1 MNKLL
6 RDFLSYL
13 KNEKGC
19 SYHTLRAY
27 KNDLSDFL
35 EFIKIDPQRAEIGEI
50 RSYLAHLGTKG
61 IQKSSVSRVLSSIRS
76 FYRFLHRS
84 GYVKKNPAR
93 LVAHPR
99 LPKKLPAFLTV
110 DDAFNLVEAPER
122 NSEEESQEFI
132 KTRDRAILEILYG
145 SGIRVSELVGLN
157 MEDMNLKEGVMR
169 VKGKGKKERLVLIGR
184 KAIEALKSY
193 LSHRIAKAK
202 DSQAL
207 FINQSGKRL
216 TARSVHR
223 IVVRYARKT
232 GINSRIGPHT
242 LRHTFATHL
251 LQAGADLRVIQ
262 ELLGHSS
269 LSTTQRYTHID
280 AAHLIEIYDKAHPL
294 KK

>member
-1 MNKLL
+1 MNRFLK
-6 RDFLSYL
+6 DFLSYL

-19 SYHTLRAY
+19 SDHTLRAY
-27 KNDLSDFL
+27 EGDIKGFLDFMDRNPLMADMND
-35 EFIKIDPQRAEIGEI
+35 I
-50 RSYLAHLGTKG
+50 RSYIFHLSTLQL
-61 IQKSSVSRVLSSIRS
+61 QKSSISRILSSIRS
-76 FYRFLHRS
+76 FYRFLYRE

-93 LVAHPR
+93 LIAHPKV
-99 LPKKLPAFLTV
+99 PKKLPAFLTV
-110 DDAFNLVEAPER
+110 DDAFALVESPDTGAKKD
-122 NSEEESQEFI
+122 EFI
-132 KTRDRAILEILYG
+132 EARDRAILEILYG
-145 SGIRVSELVGLN
+145 SGLRVSELVGLN

-169 VKGKGKKERLVLIGR
+169 VKGKGKKERLVPIGR

-207 FINQSGKRL
+207 FINHSGKRL

-223 IVVRYARKT
+223 IVVKYARKT

-280 AAHLIEIYDKAHPL
+280 AVHLIEIYDKAHPL
-294 KK
+294 KE

>member
-1 MNKLL
+1 MNRFLK
-6 RDFLSYL
+6 DFLSYL

-19 SYHTLRAY
+19 SDHTLRAY
-27 KNDLSDFL
+27 KGDIKGFL
-35 EFIKIDPQRAEIGEI
+35 EFIEKNPLTADLSDI
-50 RSYLAHLGTKG
+50 RSYISYLSTQKL
-61 IQKSSVSRVLSSIRS
+61 QKSSISRILSSIRS
-76 FYRFLHRS
+76 FYRFLHKE
-84 GYVKKNPAR
+84 GYVQKNPAR
-93 LVAHPR
+93 LVASPKV
-99 LPKKLPAFLTV
+99 PKKLPAFLTV
-110 DDAFNLVEAPER
+110 DDVFNLVEAPER
-122 NSEEESQEFI
+122 TSEEESQELT

-157 MEDMNLKEGVMR
+157 IEDINLKEGVMR
-169 VKGKGKKERLVLIGR
+169 VKGKGKKERLVPIGR

-193 LSHRIAKAK
+193 LSYRIAKAK

-207 FINQSGKRL
+207 FINHSGKRL

-223 IVVRYARKT
+223 IVVKHARKT

-294 KK
+294 KE

>member
-1 MNKLL
+1 MHKFLK
-6 RDFLSYL
+6 DFLSYL
-13 KNEKGC
+13 KNERAC
-19 SYHTLRAY
+19 SDHTLRAY
-27 KNDLSDFL
+27 KQDIKGFIDFIERNPLTADLND
-35 EFIKIDPQRAEIGEI
+35 I
-50 RSYLAHLGTKG
+50 RSYISYLGTQG
-61 IQKSSVSRVLSSIRS
+61 LQKSSISRILSSIRS
-76 FYRFLHRS
+76 FYRYLHRE

-122 NSEEESQEFI
+122 NSEEESQEFT

-169 VKGKGKKERLVLIGR
+169 VKGKGKKERLVPIGR

-193 LSHRIAKAK
+193 LSNRIAKAK

-207 FINQSGKRL
+207 FINHSGKRL